1 MTLEKCV
8 LGDVEVI
15 SLDHDD
21 STENFMKQLVTRVYK
36 YSITVYPGPGSVSAV
51 HGGRLEEGKPH
62 FNIEL
67 SGDTLY
73 TIDIETLEERHNLV
87 IREKKLRT
95 MLKNDGRLI
104 ADVALKYWNTAQIS
118 NGDKDKVK
126 YALKKYY

>member
-1 MTLEKCV
+1 MALEKYV
-8 LGDVEVI
+8 LGDFEFTM
-15 SLDHDD
+15 LDWGNPTD
-21 STENFMKQLVTRVYK
+21 EFMKQLVTRVYK
-36 YSITVYPGPGSVSAV
+36 YSITVYPGPNSVSSV
-51 HGGRLEEGKPH
+51 HGGRLEKGKPH

-73 TIDIETLEERHNLV
+73 TIDIKTLEERHNLV

-104 ADVALKYWNTAQIS
+104 ADVALEYWNTAQIS
-118 NGDKDKVK
+118 DEDKDKVT